1 MCSGYENADEMV
13 KMYMGNP
20 QVMQQIEPLVVE
32 QKAVDWLVEHGK
44 AKTRKVNFKD
54 YMNPPSS

>member
-1 MCSGYENADEMV
+1 MV